1 MTDATQA
8 YEKLGSFYMGRV
20 LDDDGN
26 ETPEP
31 VLYDSKDLTTH
42 AVIIGMTGSGK
53 TGLGIGLIEEAAID
67 NIPVIAIDPK
77 GDMGNML
84 LTFPEMRGSDLEPW
98 VDPQTAANKGLTTTQ
113 FADKQAKL
121 WKSGLESWNQ
131 PLERVQK
138 LKDSAEFNI
147 YTPGSSA
154 GIPVSVLQTFSAP
167 PQAVRDDYDTYS
179 QKIQATATSV
189 LTLLSIDADPL
200 TSQEHILLSNIFQ
213 ATWDKGESLDIAGL
227 IGAIQSPPMERIG
240 VMDLESFYPSK
251 KRFALAMRINGL
263 LASPGFAAWMQGVPL
278 DARQLFYTE
287 NGKPRVSVMSIAHLD
302 DSERMFFVTMLLAEI
317 ISWMRAQPGTGSLR
331 AILYM
336 DEIFGYMPP
345 TANPPS
351 KQLLLLLLKQA
362 RAFGLGVVLS
372 TQNPVDLDYKGLS
385 NTGTWFI
392 GRLQTERDKMRVL
405 EGLEGATAGGKFDK
419 AGMERT
425 LAGLGKRK
433 FLLHNVHDSGPA
445 DIFST
450 RWVLSYLAGPLT
462 RNQIKTLMADK
473 ANSAASKPAIAK
485 PAAKTQAA
493 STANRKPA
501 LAPEI
506 TQLFARPTLDATE
519 PDSTLVYKPTL
530 LGAAEVLYSNRTHK
544 VEEELELCLGLDIDA
559 NAVGSD
565 WEDAEP
571 LPLELSDLRKR
582 GQAGA
587 QYLAPAPVMEKKTS
601 YSKWEKALKRHI
613 RTDRELKLLRCTEL
627 KISSAAGE
635 REGDF
640 RIRLQ
645 TAANEERDI
654 DAGKLR
660 KKYDSKITTLENR
673 IRRAEQAIDTQ
684 EAQKRQKQLDTAASV
699 GTAIFSAFFG
709 GGRRRRVSASRAST
723 TMRRANA
730 IRKES
735 QDVRAAEDNL
745 EALQVQ
751 MADLQQEFQL
761 ELDSLSS
768 KFDAQNVKL
777 EEVVIRASSTN
788 IHIPA
793 VGLLWMPYWKDVDGF
808 MEPAFEIE
816 S

>member
-1 MTDATQA
+1 MTDATKA

-20 LDDDGN
+20 LDENGDN
-26 ETPEP
+26 TPEP

-53 TGLGIGLIEEAAID
+53 TGLGIGMLEEAAID

-84 LTFPEMRGSDLEPW
+84 LTFPEMRGDDLEPW
-98 VDPQTAANKGLTTTQ
+98 VDPQTAANKGLTAAQ

-121 WKSGLESWNQ
+121 WKSGLADWDQ
-131 PLERVQK
+131 PLDRVKK

-154 GIPVSVLQTFSAP
+154 GIPISVLQTFSAP
-167 PQAVRDDYDTYS
+167 PQAVKDDYDTYS
-179 QKIQATATSV
+179 QRIQSTATSV
-189 LTLLSIDADPL
+189 LTLLGIDADPL
-200 TSQEHILLSNIFQ
+200 TSREHILLSNIFQ
-213 ATWDKGESLDIAGL
+213 ATWDKDESLDIAGL
-227 IGAIQSPPMERIG
+227 IGAIQAPPIERIG

-251 KRFALAMRINGL
+251 QRFALAMRINGL

-287 NGKPRVSVMSIAHLD
+287 NGKPRVSIMSIAHLD
-302 DSERMFFVTMLLAEI
+302 DSERMFFVTMLLSEI

-362 RAFGLGVVLS
+362 RAFGLGIVLS

-405 EGLEGATAGGKFDK
+405 EGLEGASAGGHFDK
-419 AGMERT
+419 GAMERT

-433 FLLHNVHDSGPA
+433 FLLHNVHESGPA
-445 DIFST
+445 EIFST

-473 ANSAASKPAIAK
+473 KAAASVETATKAK
-485 PAAKTQAA
+485 PAPKKQQST
-493 STANRKPA
+493 TANRKPA

-506 TQLFARPTLDATE
+506 QQLFAKPTIDAPE
-519 PDSTLVYKPTL
+519 EDCQLVYKPVLVGT
-530 LGAAEVLYSNRTHK
+530 AEVLYSNRTHK
-544 VEEELELCLGLDIDA
+544 VEEELELCLGLEIDPDS
-559 NAVGSD
+559 VGSD
-565 WEDAEP
+565 WADAEA
-571 LPLELSDLRKR
+571 LPLEISDLRKR
-582 GQAGA
+582 GKSGA
-587 QYLAPAPVMEKKTS
+587 QYLAPAAVMEKKTS
-601 YSKWEKALKRHI
+601 YGKWEKALKRHI
-613 RTDRELKLLRCTEL
+613 RTDRELMLHRCNEL
-627 KISSAAGE
+627 KLSSKAGE
-635 REGDF
+635 SEGDF

-645 TAANEERDI
+645 TAANEERDVE
-654 DAGKLR
+654 AGKLR
-660 KKYDSKITTLENR
+660 KRFDSKITTLENR
-673 IRRAEQAIDTQ
+673 MRKAEQAIDTQ
-684 EAQKRQKQLDTAASV
+684 EAQKRQKQIDTAASV

-709 GGRRRRVSASRAST
+709 GGRRRRVSSSRAST
-723 TMRRANA
+723 TLRRANA

-745 EALQVQ
+745 AALQQQ
-751 MADLQQEFQL
+751 MADLQQQFEM
-761 ELDSLSS
+761 ELDTIGN
-768 KFDAQNVKL
+768 KFDAQTVRL
-777 EEVVIRASSTN
+777 EEVTIRASSTN
-788 IHIPA
+788 IHIPV

-808 MEPAFEIE
+808 MEAAFAE
-816 S
+816 